1 MNKKLRMYAEF
12 FVTMNFLAGFFQLIF
27 GSVAHLNNRFNN
39 EQKTFSVDK
48 CYTDERIATQGTML

>member
-12 FVTMNFLAGFFQLIF
+12 FVTMNFLASFFQLTF
-27 GSVAHLNNRFNN
+27 SVAHLNNRFNN
-39 EQKTFSVDK
+39 EQKTSSVDK

>member
-1 MNKKLRMYAEF
+1 MYAEF
-12 FVTMNFLAGFFQLIF
+12 FVTMNFLAGFFQLTF

-48 CYTDERIATQGTML
+48 CYTDERIATQGMML